1 MGSDFLKK
9 MVYSINIIKKIYQKG
24 RKSRWDLTVCGID
37 FYHLM
42 NWLIIYSFFGWV
54 WETCYVSVKSGKFV
68 NRGFINGPLCT
79 IYGFG
84 AVSVYVILKPFSDNL
99 LYLYLGGVVVAT
111 ALEYVTAVLMESIF
125 HTSWW
130 DYSDNKFNFQGRIC
144 LGASLGWGAFTVI
157 LFKVLHP
164 LVESIV
170 ILYPVYVGEIGICVI
185 GVGYVVDFAFS
196 AAAAFRIHEK
206 LPVIEAAME
215 QAKGEMLVKMHEK
228 IASVGFAKEATLESV
243 KERLGD
249 VEVLKEMEQ
258 KRAAITAEISAELQ
272 KRKEAMAAKVGHN
285 MQRFVKAYP
294 NLNRG
299 YKLHNLKNLRNK
311 KEK

>member
-1 MGSDFLKK
+1 M
-9 MVYSINIIKKIYQKG
+9 
-24 RKSRWDLTVCGID
+24 WDLTVCGID

-84 AVSVYVILKPFSDNL
+84 AVSVYVILRPFSDNL

-185 GVGYVVDFAFS
+185 GIGYVVDFAFS

-258 KRAAITAEISAELQ
+258 KRAAIAAEISTELQ

-299 YKLHNLKNLRNK
+299 YKLHNLKNIRNK

>member
-1 MGSDFLKK
+1 MW
-9 MVYSINIIKKIYQKG
+9 N
-24 RKSRWDLTVCGID
+24 LTVCGID

-99 LYLYLGGVVVAT
+99 LYLDLGGVVVAT

-164 LVESIV
+164 FVESIV

>member
-1 MGSDFLKK
+1 M
-9 MVYSINIIKKIYQKG
+9 
-24 RKSRWDLTVCGID
+24 WDLTVCGID

-84 AVSVYVILKPFSDNL
+84 AVSVYVILRPFSDNL

-111 ALEYVTAVLMESIF
+111 VLEYVTAVLMESIF

-196 AAAAFRIHEK
+196 AAAAFHIHEK

-215 QAKGEMLVKMHEK
+215 QAKDEMLVKMHEK

>member
-1 MGSDFLKK
+1 M
-9 MVYSINIIKKIYQKG
+9 
-24 RKSRWDLTVCGID
+24 WDLTVCGID

-84 AVSVYVILKPFSDNL
+84 AVSVYVILRPFSDNL

-111 ALEYVTAVLMESIF
+111 ALECVTAVLMESIF

-185 GVGYVVDFAFS
+185 GIGYVVDFAFS

-299 YKLHNLKNLRNK
+299 YKLHNLKNIRNK

>member
-1 MGSDFLKK
+1 M
-9 MVYSINIIKKIYQKG
+9 
-24 RKSRWDLTVCGID
+24 WDLTVCGID

-84 AVSVYVILKPFSDNL
+84 AVSVYVILRPFSDNL

-299 YKLHNLKNLRNK
+299 YKLHSLKNLRNK

>member
-1 MGSDFLKK
+1 MW
-9 MVYSINIIKKIYQKG
+9 N
-24 RKSRWDLTVCGID
+24 LTVCGID

-185 GVGYVVDFAFS
+185 GIGYVVDFAFS

-258 KRAAITAEISAELQ
+258 KRAAIAAEISTELQ

>member
-1 MGSDFLKK
+1 M
-9 MVYSINIIKKIYQKG
+9 
-24 RKSRWDLTVCGID
+24 
-37 FYHLM
+37 
-42 NWLIIYSFFGWV
+42 
-54 WETCYVSVKSGKFV
+54 
-68 NRGFINGPLCT
+68 
-79 IYGFG
+79 
-84 AVSVYVILKPFSDNL
+84 
-99 LYLYLGGVVVAT
+99 
-111 ALEYVTAVLMESIF
+111 
-125 HTSWW
+125 
-130 DYSDNKFNFQGRIC
+130 
-144 LGASLGWGAFTVI
+144 I

-285 MQRFVKAYP
+285 MQRFVKSYP

>member
-1 MGSDFLKK
+1 MW
-9 MVYSINIIKKIYQKG
+9 N
-24 RKSRWDLTVCGID
+24 LTVCGID

-84 AVSVYVILKPFSDNL
+84 AVSVYVILRPFSDNL
-99 LYLYLGGVVVAT
+99 LYLYLGGAVVAT

-196 AAAAFRIHEK
+196 AAAAFHIHEK

>member
-1 MGSDFLKK
+1 MW
-9 MVYSINIIKKIYQKG
+9 N
-24 RKSRWDLTVCGID
+24 LTVCGID

-84 AVSVYVILKPFSDNL
+84 AVSVYVILRPFSDNL

-272 KRKEAMAAKVGHN
+272 KRKEVMAAKVGHN

-299 YKLHNLKNLRNK
+299 YKLHNLKNMRNK

>member
-1 MGSDFLKK
+1 MW
-9 MVYSINIIKKIYQKG
+9 N
-24 RKSRWDLTVCGID
+24 LTVCGID

-84 AVSVYVILKPFSDNL
+84 AVSVYMILRPFSDNL

-299 YKLHNLKNLRNK
+299 DKLHNLKNLRNK

>member
-1 MGSDFLKK
+1 MW
-9 MVYSINIIKKIYQKG
+9 N
-24 RKSRWDLTVCGID
+24 LTVCGID

-84 AVSVYVILKPFSDNL
+84 AVSVYVILRPFSDNL

-185 GVGYVVDFAFS
+185 GVGYVVDFVFS

-228 IASVGFAKEATLESV
+228 IASVSFAKEATLESV